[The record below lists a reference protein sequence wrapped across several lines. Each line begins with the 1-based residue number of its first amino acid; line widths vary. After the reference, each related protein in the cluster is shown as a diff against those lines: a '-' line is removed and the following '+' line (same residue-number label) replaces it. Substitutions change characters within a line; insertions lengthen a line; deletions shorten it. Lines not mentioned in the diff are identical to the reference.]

1 MMNTITAS
9 QINQKVNALPEM
21 LLQELDDYIDFLKYK
36 YTQKDWSD
44 NLTEQQVQLIEKGR
58 NDIAQ
63 GRVFSHT
70 EAKEKIKNYIK
81 NKQR

>member
-21 LLQELDDYIDFLKYK
+21 LLQDLDDYIDFLKYK
-36 YTQKDWSD
+36 YAQKDWSD
-44 NLTEQQVQLIEKGR
+44 NLTEHQVQLIEKGR

-63 GRVFSHT
+63 GRVFSDT

>member
-9 QINQKVNALPEM
+9 QINQKVNELPEK

-36 YTQKDWSD
+36 YAQKDWSD

-63 GRVFSHT
+63 GRVFSHN
-70 EAKEKIKNYIK
+70 EVKDKIKNYIK

>member
-1 MMNTITAS
+1 MKTITAY
-9 QINQKVNALPEM
+9 QINQKVNALPEK

-36 YTQKDWSD
+36 YAQKDWSD
-44 NLTEQQVQLIEKGR
+44 DLTDEQIKLIEKGR

-63 GRVFSHT
+63 GKVISHT

>member
-21 LLQELDDYIDFLKYK
+21 LLQDLDDYIDFLRYK
-36 YTQKDWSD
+36 YAQKDWSD
-44 NLTEQQVQLIEKGR
+44 NLTQQQVQLIEKGR